1 MEPASFAPRIRAQ
14 VKALSQSPGNCPTLK
29 ARVAGG
35 FYLVAVLSAV
45 FAEAFVRGSLLY
57 AAGLL
62 PVVSF
67 AIVTLLLY
75 QLFKPVNRG
84 LAWLAAL
91 FNLVSLFLEAFEFH
105 LEGANIALIFHGLY
119 CLLIGFLVFRSAFL
133 PRILGVLM
141 AIGGLAWLTDLSIPL
156 TDHLAPYN
164 VIAGFIGEGMLMLW
178 LLLIGLNGQRWN
190 VQASAEAKPASLLP
204 KHEHN

>member
-1 MEPASFAPRIRAQ
+1 M
-14 VKALSQSPGNCPTLK
+14 LK

-35 FYLVAVLSAV
+35 FYLLAVLSAV
-45 FAEAFVRGSLLY
+45 LAEVFVRGRLLY
-57 AAGLL
+57 AAGLI

-75 QLFKPVNRG
+75 WLLRPVNRG
-84 LAWLAAL
+84 LASLAAT
-91 FNLVSLFLEAFEFH
+91 FNLVSLTLEAFEFH
-105 LEGANIALIFHGLY
+105 LWGANIALIFHGLY
-119 CLLIGFLVFRSAFL
+119 CLLIGFLVFRSDFL
-133 PRILGVLM
+133 PRILGTMM
-141 AIGGLAWLTDLSIPL
+141 AIAGLAWLTNLSIPT

-190 VQASAEAKPASLLP
+190 MQASTVAAPVSLRR
-204 KHEHN
+204 H